1 MKSKYYYCR
10 HCGKK
15 FRQFYMAEI
24 CFQLDMKLL
33 ENDKPDSTIPERQKQ
48 SGSKPT
54 GKLTFGFIK

>member
-1 MKSKYYYCR
+1 
-10 HCGKK
+10 
-15 FRQFYMAEI
+15 MAEI